1 MPSSPL
7 ERTVI
12 WELNLASVWFSW
24 ILVGFFKTP
33 QKSFKAAGPQCLL
46 SYLVCEFMASASQY
60 SVYRMRP
67 EHFLSPCNLL
77 VILRGLDSL
86 QERSVYW
93 FSLSVWVV
101 NVKKFEILHQLD
113 TSFMANFNCVSNFL
127 LFDIYVFEN
136 DGKLIEF
143 WTGTKSEASS
153 EKEELF
159 SSSSSLL
166 FSPKKVIVFFF
177 LNQLSFLLFY
187 SLIVGM
193 EWETEQEKSSHPL
206 SVSSQVILNAGFW
219 NLSMKPN
226 IFTGQTSLL
235 LCIRLTTL

>member
-1 MPSSPL
+1 M
-7 ERTVI
+7 
-12 WELNLASVWFSW
+12 
-24 ILVGFFKTP
+24 
-33 QKSFKAAGPQCLL
+33 
-46 SYLVCEFMASASQY
+46 
-60 SVYRMRP
+60 
-67 EHFLSPCNLL
+67 
-77 VILRGLDSL
+77 
-86 QERSVYW
+86 
-93 FSLSVWVV
+93 V

-177 LNQLSFLLFY
+177 KSAQLS
-187 SLIVGM
+187 
-193 EWETEQEKSSHPL
+193 
-206 SVSSQVILNAGFW
+206 
-219 NLSMKPN
+219 
-226 IFTGQTSLL
+226 TSLQFNCWYGMRDRARKKQPSPFSL
-235 LCIRLTTL
+235 VTGYPQRWFLKSFHEAEHLYRSDFSAALYPSDNSVIESFHE